1 MVHRAAQRLTQLKR
15 VLIKTTASI
24 MGVLSSN
31 DFKKNVVDHI
41 LIAQLANIVG
51 DLESR
56 AVARS
61 FS

>member
-1 MVHRAAQRLTQLKR
+1 
-15 VLIKTTASI
+15 